1 MSEIK
6 LKEEISVDEIGYV
19 TEIGNGY
26 IIVEQ
31 TPAAVC
37 KSCSMHGFCGA
48 GAEHPKNKI
57 FTKEKYEVGEK
68 IRVRL
73 SPSKRILDSL
83 IIFIL
88 PIFMMIVFYA
98 LGKVAFHFSE
108 DLSIVSSIVGLIFS
122 AGIIKI
128 IDVKIGDDFKLEIIE
143 RLS

>member
-1 MSEIK
+1 MSDLNEDVSI
-6 LKEEISVDEIGYV
+6 DEVGYV
-19 TEIGNGY
+19 VEVGNGY
-26 IIVEQ
+26 VVVEQ
-31 TPAAVC
+31 TPASTC

-57 FTKEKYEVGEK
+57 FTNDKYEVGEK

-73 SPSKRILDSL
+73 SPNKKIIDSL

-88 PIFMMIVFYA
+88 PIIMMIIFYA
-98 LGKVAFHFSE
+98 LGKFAFKFSE
-108 DLSIVSSIVGLIFS
+108 DLSIVSSIIGLIFS

-128 IDVKIGDDFKLEIIE
+128 IDVKIGDDFTLEIIE

>member
-6 LKEEISVDEIGYV
+6 LNEEISVDEIGYV

-26 IIVEQ
+26 IIIEQ
-31 TPAAVC
+31 TPAATC

-57 FTKEKYEVGEK
+57 FTKEKFEIGEK

-73 SPSKRILDSL
+73 SPSKRIIDSL

-88 PIFMMIVFYA
+88 PIMMMIIFYA
-98 LGKVAFHFSE
+98 LGKFAFHFNE
-108 DLSIVSSIVGLIFS
+108 DLSIISSIVGLIAS
-122 AGIIKI
+122 AGVIKI
-128 IDVKIGDDFKLEIIE
+128 IDVKIGDDFKLEILE

>member
-1 MSEIK
+1 MSE
-6 LKEEISVDEIGYV
+6 LNLNEEISVDEIGYV
-19 TEIGNGY
+19 TEVGKDY

-31 TPAAVC
+31 TPASTC

-57 FTKEKYEVGEK
+57 MTKDKYEVGEK

-73 SPSKRILDSL
+73 SPSKRIIDSL

-88 PIFMMIVFYA
+88 PILMMIIFYA
-98 LGKVAFHFSE
+98 LGKFAFHFTE
-108 DLSIVSSIVGLIFS
+108 DLSIVSSIVGLVVS

-128 IDVKIGDDFKLEIIE
+128 IDVKIGDDFKLEILE
-143 RLS
+143 KLS